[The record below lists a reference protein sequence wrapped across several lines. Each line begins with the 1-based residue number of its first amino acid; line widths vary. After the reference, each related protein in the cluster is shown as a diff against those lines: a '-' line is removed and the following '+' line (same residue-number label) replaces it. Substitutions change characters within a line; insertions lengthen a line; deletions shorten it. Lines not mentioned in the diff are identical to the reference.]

1 MTETKKRSIY
11 ALCQCGIFIA
21 LATILSFL
29 PVYEMPMGGSV
40 TLASML
46 PILLIGVMFG
56 YKWGLGASAVYMAIQ
71 LAQALIKGNVFVH
84 CVSTDTLKSIL
95 IVTICALFDYV
106 VPFTILGLSAFAKP
120 KVGNRIHIGKVCA
133 TFSVLIF
140 IRFLCHLLTGVV
152 IWGQWAPEGMGK
164 FVYSLL
170 YNGQYMLPELII
182 TVAITALILSSKQ
195 IEKLISQK

>member
-1 MTETKKRSIY
+1 MKETTKRLNVY

-29 PVYEMPMGGSV
+29 PVYKMPMGGSV

-46 PILLIGVMFG
+46 PILFIGVKFG
-56 YKWGLGASAVYMAIQ
+56 YKWGLGASTVYMIIQ
-71 LAQALIKGNVFVH
+71 LMQALIEGNVFIY
-84 CVSTDTLKSIL
+84 CVGAGAV
-95 IVTICALFDYV
+95 IVCALFDYV

-120 KVGNRIHIGKVCA
+120 KENGKLNIVKVCL
-133 TFSVLIF
+133 TFGVIIF
-140 IRFLCHLLTGVV
+140 ARFVCHFITGVV

-164 FVYSLL
+164 FVYSLA

-182 TVAITALILSSKQ
+182 TVVISALMLSSSQ
-195 IEKLISQK
+195 IEKLLTKN

>member
-1 MTETKKRSIY
+1 MVETKKKSIY
-11 ALCQCGIFIA
+11 ALCQCGIFIS

-29 PVYEMPMGGSV
+29 PVYKMPMGGSV

-56 YKWGLGASAVYMAIQ
+56 YKWGFGASSVYMAIQ
-71 LAQALIKGNVFVH
+71 LAQALIEGNVFVW
-84 CVSTDTLKSIL
+84 CVSDDTFESIL
-95 IVTICALFDYV
+95 IVTTCALFDYV
-106 VPFTILGLSAFAKP
+106 VPFAILGFSAFAKP
-120 KVGNRIHIGKVCA
+120 KAGKKLNIGKVCA

-164 FVYSLL
+164 FVYSLA

-182 TVAITALILSSKQ
+182 TIVITALILSSKQ
-195 IEKLISQK
+195 IEKLLTQK